1 MIRELLSTVE
11 LGCKHLY
18 SYKADKTRELFR
30 ERLTTK
36 FLSTVEWNSI
46 KSDNQLAQSVRKHEI
61 EPVFSKVICLYI
73 TSTVFLAKGV
83 PDKAFRVAKE
93 MFKTLKDFLKE
104 KPEEVWFIPMFK
116 TFTVHFTD
124 CAIQDDKKRSSRKPE
139 GGVGNS
145 VRSRQQS
152 MTSAVQDLQ
161 VMIRTLNQNK
171 KVNNIKSSQALG
183 IPVVVNSLFRLFF
196 VMNSLKHVKTTIRC
210 MKDYENRLDIFE
222 LSDTVTYKYY
232 CGRYRLLEENY
243 IAAKADLEFAFKFC
257 HNGHMTNQL
266 AILRSLIPL
275 KILNGEYPKPSFFEQ
290 YNLPILREICQAIS
304 SGNIK
309 TFSDA
314 LETHEQMLI
323 DTGIFLVVDKLEAV
337 VWRRFLE
344 IVHETQKPFTKRQTV
359 LKLELI
365 TIGLERLGVVRDP
378 VEVECILAK
387 LIFIGYVKGYIAHKN
402 ALVLSAKIPFPSLT
416 LRS

>member
-1 MIRELLSTVE
+1 MQELLSTVE

-18 SYKADKTRELFR
+18 SYEASKTRELFM
-30 ERLTTK
+30 ERLTPK
-36 FLSTVEWNSI
+36 FLSSVAWNSI
-46 KSDNQLAQSVRKHEI
+46 SSDNQLAQTVRKHEV
-61 EPVFSKVICLYI
+61 EPVFSKVICLYV
-73 TSTVFLAKGV
+73 SSAVFLAKAV
-83 PDKAFRVAKE
+83 PDKGFELAKE
-93 MFKTLKDFLKE
+93 MYKTLKDFLKDN
-104 KPEEVWFIPMFK
+104 PDEVWFIPMFK

-124 CAIQDDKKRSSRKPE
+124 CAIQDDNKRSSRIHE
-139 GGVGNS
+139 GSS

-152 MTSAVQDLQ
+152 MTLAVQDLQ

-171 KVNNIKSSQALG
+171 KVNNVKKSQALG
-183 IPVVVNSLFRLFF
+183 VPVVVNSLFRLFF

-210 MKDYENRLDIFE
+210 MKDYENRLNVFQ

-243 IAAKADLEFAFKFC
+243 MAAKSDLEFAFKCC
-257 HNGHMTNQL
+257 HNEHRVNQL

-275 KILNGEYPKPSFFEQ
+275 KILNGEYPKPSFFNQ
-290 YNLPILREICQAIS
+290 YKLPILKEICRAIS
-304 SGNIK
+304 TGNIRAF
-309 TFSDA
+309 TDA
-314 LETHEQMLI
+314 LEAHEQMLI
-323 DTGIFLVVDKLEAV
+323 DCGIFLVVDKLESV

-344 IVHETQKPFTKRQTV
+344 IVHNAQKSFTKRPTV

-365 TIGLERLGVVRDP
+365 SVGLTRLGVDIEP

-402 ALVLSAKIPFPSLT
+402 ALVLSAKIPFPPLT

>member
-1 MIRELLSTVE
+1 MQELLATVE
-11 LGCKHLY
+11 LGCKQLY
-18 SYKADKTRELFR
+18 AYKADKTRELFK
-30 ERLTTK
+30 ERLTSK
-36 FLSTVEWNSI
+36 FLSSVEWNSI
-46 KSDNQLAQSVRKHEI
+46 SSDKQLSQSVRKHEV
-61 EPVFSKVICLYI
+61 EPVFTKVICLYI
-73 TSTVFLAKGV
+73 ASAVFLAKGL
-83 PDKAFRVAKE
+83 PDKGFDLAKD

-104 KPEEVWFIPMFK
+104 NPEEVWFMPMFK

-124 CAIQDDKKRSSRKPE
+124 CAIQDDNKRSSRKPE
-139 GGVGNS
+139 GGIGSS

-171 KVNNIKSSQALG
+171 KVNNVKNSQALG
-183 IPVVVNSLFRLFF
+183 VPVVVNSLFRLFF

-210 MKDYENRLDIFE
+210 MKDYESKLNVFQ

-243 IAAKADLEFAFKFC
+243 LAAKADLEFAFKSC
-257 HNGHMTNQL
+257 HNQHRANQL

-275 KILNGEYPKPSFFEQ
+275 KILNGEYPKPSFFKQ

-304 SGNIK
+304 NGNIK
-309 TFSDA
+309 AFTDA

-323 DTGIFLVVDKLEAV
+323 DCGIFLVVDKLESV

-344 IVHETQKPFTKRQTV
+344 IVHKTQKAFTKRPTV

-365 TIGLERLGVVRDP
+365 SIGLERLGVDIDP

-402 ALVLSAKIPFPSLT
+402 ALVLSAKIPFPPLN

>member
-1 MIRELLSTVE
+1 LSTVE

-18 SYKADKTRELFR
+18 SYKASKTRELFM
-30 ERLTTK
+30 ERLTPT
-36 FLSTVEWNSI
+36 FLSSVAWNSI
-46 KSDNQLAQSVRKHEI
+46 SSDNQLAQSVRKHEV
-61 EPVFSKVICLYI
+61 EPVFSKVVCLYV
-73 TSTVFLAKGV
+73 SSAVFLAKAL
-83 PDKAFRVAKE
+83 PDKGFELAKD

-104 KPEEVWFIPMFK
+104 NPDEVWFMPMFK

-124 CAIQDDKKRSSRKPE
+124 CAIQDDNKRSRRKSE
-139 GGVGNS
+139 GSS

-152 MTSAVQDLQ
+152 MTLAVQDLQ

-171 KVNNIKSSQALG
+171 KVNNVKNSQALG
-183 IPVVVNSLFRLFF
+183 VPVVVNSLFRLFF

-210 MKDYENRLDIFE
+210 MKDYESRLDVFQ

-243 IAAKADLEFAFKFC
+243 LAAKSDLEFAFKSC
-257 HNGHMTNQL
+257 HNEHRVNQL

-275 KILNGEYPKPSFFEQ
+275 KILNGEYPKPSFFNQ
-290 YNLPILREICQAIS
+290 YKLPILKEICRAIS
-304 SGNIK
+304 NGNIK
-309 TFSDA
+309 AFTDA
-314 LETHEQMLI
+314 LQAHEQMLI
-323 DTGIFLVVDKLEAV
+323 DCGIFLVVDKLESV

-344 IVHETQKPFTKRQTV
+344 IVHKTQKSFTKRPTV

-365 TIGLERLGVVRDP
+365 SIGLRRLGVDIDP

-402 ALVLSAKIPFPSLT
+402 ALVLSAKIPFPPLN